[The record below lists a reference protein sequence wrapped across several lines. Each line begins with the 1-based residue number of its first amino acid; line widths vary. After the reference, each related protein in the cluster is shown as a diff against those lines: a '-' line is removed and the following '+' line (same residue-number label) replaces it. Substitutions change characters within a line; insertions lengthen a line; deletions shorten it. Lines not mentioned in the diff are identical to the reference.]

1 MPRPQEAF
9 NKKEFEKK
17 KLQKRNEKE
26 KRKEERKAKS
36 KDGKSLDEMMAYVDE
51 NGNLTSTP
59 PDPTKKKVINTED
72 IVIGSRNSGSSSTES
87 PVRTG
92 KITSFNTAKGF
103 GFIKDSE
110 SGDNVFVHIS
120 GLSGPV
126 QENDKVMFEVERGP
140 KGFSAVRVKIV
151 K

>member
-36 KDGKSLDEMMAYVDE
+36 KDGKSLDEMFAYVDE

-59 PDPTKKKVINTED
+59 PDPTKKKIINSED
-72 IVIGSRNSGSSSTES
+72 IVTGSRNTGSANTSN

-92 KITSFNTAKGF
+92 KVTSFNTSKGF

-120 GLSGPV
+120 GLSSPV
-126 QENDKVMFEVERGP
+126 KENDKVMFEVERGP

>member
-36 KDGKSLDEMMAYVDE
+36 KDGKSLDEMFAYVDE

-59 PDPTKKKVINTED
+59 PDPTKKKIINSED
-72 IVIGSRNSGSSSTES
+72 IVTGSRNTGSANTSN

-92 KITSFNTAKGF
+92 KVTSFTHPRA
-103 GFIKDSE
+103 
-110 SGDNVFVHIS
+110 
-120 GLSGPV
+120 L
-126 QENDKVMFEVERGP
+126 
-140 KGFSAVRVKIV
+140 AL
-151 K
+151 